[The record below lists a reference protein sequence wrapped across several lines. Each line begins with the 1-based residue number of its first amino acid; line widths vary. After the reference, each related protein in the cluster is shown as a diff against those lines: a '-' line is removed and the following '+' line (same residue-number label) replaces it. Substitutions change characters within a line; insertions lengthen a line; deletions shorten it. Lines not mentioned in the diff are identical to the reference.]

1 MFFYRINF
9 LFFIAVLKYVGLP
22 CRKRWCYIA
31 TDFGVILD
39 IQCISPTAEVKS
51 WTQCWP
57 SPERGLSSEVRR
69 RPKAQGG
76 YSQVPLSLPHVLH
89 YSPPSLLSPC
99 TRKQLASVI
108 RCCTYFHH
116 FISLALFVCF
126 SIVTKSLV
134 SFCHAAVNQSFIACR
149 CKELEREKGGER
161 DWEGPNV
168 YHCGELDS
176 RCWDNEKNKQTIM
189 QK

>member
-1 MFFYRINF
+1 MLWFCWSAR
-9 LFFIAVLKYVGLP
+9 LCKAPGG
-22 CRKRWCYIA
+22 RGDTAGR
-31 TDFGVILD
+31 FGVILG
-39 IQCISPTAEVKS
+39 IRRISPTAEVKS

-57 SPERGLSSEVRR
+57 SPERGLALKSGAGQRHREDILKFLFPSLTCSASLLR
-69 RPKAQGG
+69 RPR
-76 YSQVPLSLPHVLH
+76 
-89 YSPPSLLSPC
+89 SPR
-99 TRKQLASVI
+99 TRKQLVSVI

-116 FISLALFVCF
+116 FIPPVVFVCF
-126 SIVTKSLV
+126 SVVTKSLV
-134 SFCHAAVNQSFIACR
+134 SSCHAAVNHRSIACR